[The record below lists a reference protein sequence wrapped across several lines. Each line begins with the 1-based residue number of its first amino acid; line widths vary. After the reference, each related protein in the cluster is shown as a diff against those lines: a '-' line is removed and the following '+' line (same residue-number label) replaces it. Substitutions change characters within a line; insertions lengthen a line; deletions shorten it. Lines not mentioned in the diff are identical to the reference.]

1 MAMRAIWK
9 GTVGFG
15 LVTVP
20 TKVFTATEDK
30 AVKFA
35 RLHGECGAHINMQN
49 FCPKCEK
56 VVEFKEL
63 IKGYKLGEEDYLA
76 IKNAELDN
84 IKTKSQGHIDIIE
97 FVPNGCLSTLMLETP
112 YFMAPDRGDKKIVNK
127 GAEKAFALLYGAMKV
142 EGVVGIGKLVMKDKE
157 HLVAL
162 IPHEGI
168 IAMIVLR
175 WFDEIRLTTELK
187 NGEVVLGEKEI
198 ALAGKLVHSLL
209 AKTFDHAKYTDEY
222 EKRVQGLI
230 QAKIDGKVL
239 EPDVVQMPEVTG
251 DDLIGALMASLNEE
265 VAPVAVAPVAVAPVA
280 VAPVVAEVDPT
291 LEKQAAMA
299 QVNAA
304 ANLQQVVVKPAVLV
318 EVDGLA
324 ARLAGSVIVAEK
336 PVKPITPMPE
346 LPPGQIEV
354 VPDVEAKPA
363 EKELVPVGAN
373 GNGKAN
379 AKAVP
384 GMVKVE
390 ITVTRRGK
398 PFVTSTWKRLEEA
411 QKAGDKITDWGVTEP
426 V

>member
-1 MAMRAIWK
+1 MRAIWK

-49 FCPKCEK
+49 FCPKCNK

-76 IKNAELDN
+76 IKNAELEN

-97 FVPNGCLSTLMLETP
+97 FVPNGCLSTLMLESP

-265 VAPVAVAPVAVAPVA
+265 VAPVVAPVAAPVA
-280 VAPVVAEVDPT
+280 APVVAVVVAPVVAVAEVAP
-291 LEKQAAMA
+291 
-299 QVNAA
+299 
-304 ANLQQVVVKPAVLV
+304 
-318 EVDGLA
+318 
-324 ARLAGSVIVAEK
+324 VAEK
-336 PVKPITPMPE
+336 PVKPIPPMPE

-354 VPDVEAKPA
+354 VPNVEAKPA
-363 EKELVPVGAN
+363 EKELVPVGAV
-373 GNGKAN
+373 KAN
-379 AKAVP
+379 AKATA

-426 V
+426 VVMIGV